1 MTAEPLG
8 TAVIEIRRSRFY
20 AHLYRIERLDDV
32 AAVLAGHREAYRKA
46 AHHCAAFRCGSRE
59 EFKNDGEVGRPGR
72 VLLDLLHRH
81 GLASHAL
88 VVSRIFGGVLL
99 GPGNVGRAFRD
110 AGEAAIREA
119 GVTR

>member
-8 TAVIEIRRSRFY
+8 AANLEVRRSRFH
-20 AHLYRIERLDDV
+20 AHL
-32 AAVLAGHREAYRKA
+32 
-46 AHHCAAFRCGSRE
+46 RCGSVE
-59 EFKNDGEVGRPGR
+59 VFKNDGEVGRPGR
-72 VLLDLLHRH
+72 VLLDLLRKHA
-81 GLASHAL
+81 LDSHVL

-119 GVTR
+119 ELIR